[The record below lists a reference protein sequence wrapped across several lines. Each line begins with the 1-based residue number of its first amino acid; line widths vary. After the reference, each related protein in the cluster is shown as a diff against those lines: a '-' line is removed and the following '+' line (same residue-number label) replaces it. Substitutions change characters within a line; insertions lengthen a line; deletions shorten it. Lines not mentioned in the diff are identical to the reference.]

1 MAITLSKRAILGLAV
16 AAAGLFVVTLY
27 FLSAADDD
35 QNPIRVKNKQLF
47 IETESKDHWDKP
59 GASEK
64 WRLKGGSHHDADQ
77 YTVTA
82 FGANPEGANACLKSL
97 PGQEAEIQF
106 QVTNGPLVVFTF
118 NLERVG
124 NKNEPAVTVSNATM
138 TADNAKKV
146 KRLRI
151 NAGPNALEGAI
162 TQLVV
167 RNAGNPDATCTF
179 PPDRK
184 VLVELC
190 VHSCS

>member
-1 MAITLSKRAILGLAV
+1 MAITLSKRALLLVAV
-16 AAAGLFVVTLY
+16 AAAALVVTAM
-27 FLSAADDD
+27 FLLTTDDD

-64 WRLKGGSHHDADQ
+64 WHLKGGSHHDADQ
-77 YTVTA
+77 YTVAA
-82 FGANPEGANACLKSL
+82 FGANPDGDNACLKPL
-97 PGQEAEIQF
+97 LGEAAEIQF

-118 NLERVG
+118 NLEQVG
-124 NKNEPAVTVSNATM
+124 NKNEPAVTVSGATM
-138 TADNAKKV
+138 SADNSKKV

-167 RNAGNPDATCTF
+167 RKAGNPDATCTF
-179 PPDRK
+179 PADRK